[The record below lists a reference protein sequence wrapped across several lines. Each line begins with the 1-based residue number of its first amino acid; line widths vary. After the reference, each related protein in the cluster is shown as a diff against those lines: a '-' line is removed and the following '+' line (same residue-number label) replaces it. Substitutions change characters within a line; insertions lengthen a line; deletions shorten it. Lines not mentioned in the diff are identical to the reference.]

1 MSTSPE
7 NVKSAIQNSPL
18 LWGDVREKIHV
29 CKAQTSKVMGYKSK
43 TVRGKASERCTHQ
56 PRAFTTQRERKCS
69 IQARA
74 SISSVFSWIT
84 SYHLTI
90 YFFLYCLL
98 IQIVEWNYWTWSES
112 FITDAPSSQKK
123 QQHQTIQIV
132 LYPPHTSS
140 SAVIIYFSWSFQ
152 FRRKLTYIESKMYR
166 CQIGWWWSASCFGL
180 QFLRT

>member
-69 IQARA
+69 IKARA

-84 SYHLTI
+84 SYHLPI
-90 YFFLYCLL
+90 YFFFVLPLNTDCGTKLL
-98 IQIVEWNYWTWSES
+98 DMEWELHNRCSLQPEKKKTSNYTNC
-112 FITDAPSSQKK
+112 T
-123 QQHQTIQIV
+123 V
-132 LYPPHTSS
+132 SS
-140 SAVIIYFSWSFQ
+140 SHII
-152 FRRKLTYIESKMYR
+152 L
-166 CQIGWWWSASCFGL
+166 SCHNL
-180 QFLRT
+180 FLLKFPI